1 MESPIDEINEKY
13 YYKIG
18 EAAKKIGVE
27 PYVIRY
33 WETEFSFLRPY
44 KSKSSH
50 RLYSKSDIEKLL
62 LVKDYLYDKKFT
74 IEGAKKAI
82 RSKSSGENI
91 GNLDNLG
98 RMDNSN
104 VSESGASSLLK
115 GVKDELESIKSL
127 LSSRKTGNQN

>member
-1 MESPIDEINEKY
+1 MEPKAEGIDEKY

-62 LVKDYLYDKKFT
+62 LIKNYLYDKKFT

-82 RSKSSGENI
+82 RSKSSEENFS
-91 GNLDNLG
+91 NLYNLG
-98 RMDNSN
+98 STDNSN
-104 VSESGASSLLK
+104 KSESVRSFLLK
-115 GVKDELESIKSL
+115 GVKDELKSIKSL
-127 LSSRKTGNQN
+127 LSSRKTRN

>member
-1 MESPIDEINEKY
+1 MESKADEINEKY

-44 KSKSSH
+44 KSKSRH

-82 RSKSSGENI
+82 RSKSSEENFS
-91 GNLDNLG
+91 NLYNPGATDKLNG
-98 RMDNSN
+98 
-104 VSESGASSLLK
+104 SESGGSSLLK
-115 GVKDELESIKSL
+115 GVKDELKSIKSL
-127 LSSRKTGNQN
+127 LSSRKTRN

>member
-1 MESPIDEINEKY
+1 MEPNPEGTDEKY
-13 YYKIG
+13 YFKIG

-33 WETEFSFLRPY
+33 WETEFSFLKPY

-62 LVKDYLYDKKFT
+62 LIKSYLYDKKFT

-82 RSKSSGENI
+82 RSKSSEENT
-91 GNLDNLG
+91 GNLSNLH
-98 RMDNSN
+98 NS
-104 VSESGASSLLK
+104 GSSFMLK
-115 GVKDELESIKSL
+115 SVKDELESIKSL
-127 LSSRKTGNQN
+127 LSSRKTRK